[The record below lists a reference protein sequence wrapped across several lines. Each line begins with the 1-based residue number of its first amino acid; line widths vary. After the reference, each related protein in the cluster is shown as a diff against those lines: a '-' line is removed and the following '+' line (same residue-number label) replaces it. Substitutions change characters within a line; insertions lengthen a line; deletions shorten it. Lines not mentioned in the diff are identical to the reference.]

1 MRVPGDSVTGKLE
14 RHREV
19 SPRVSEMRKSGLER
33 GDILLKLELVS
44 HSDRARNNTEISQPL

>member
-14 RHREV
+14 RHRQV

-33 GDILLKLELVS
+33 GDILLKVELVG
-44 HSDRARNNTEISQPL
+44 HSGRARNNTEIS